1 MFLRSRVFILI
12 THFHH
17 HHCLVIGSIFRPFHR
32 PRCPAVP
39 SSVRPCHLLPIFTAR
54 GWIFTDEWSQQRQI
68 STFSGGGKNATNDVQ
83 SSTSSPSIVIV
94 ITSIFRPYH
103 RPKCPSVPSS
113 AHLHRQRHMLNIHR
127 RMVTATV
134 SVLSVVEQNKF
145 KNMLKVQLAKQIK
158 RSSSLR
164 RIRLYMELW
173 NTFAILAIFDF
184 PI

>member
-1 MFLRSRVFILI
+1 
-12 THFHH
+12 
-17 HHCLVIGSIFRPFHR
+17 
-32 PRCPAVP
+32 
-39 SSVRPCHLLPIFTAR
+39 
-54 GWIFTDEWSQQRQI
+54 
-68 STFSGGGKNATNDVQ
+68 
-83 SSTSSPSIVIV
+83 
-94 ITSIFRPYH
+94 
-103 RPKCPSVPSS
+103 
-113 AHLHRQRHMLNIHR
+113 MLDIHR

>member
-1 MFLRSRVFILI
+1 MSSRAIV
-12 THFHH
+12 
-17 HHCLVIGSIFRPFHR
+17 RPS
-32 PRCPAVP
+32 VP
-39 SSVRPCHLLPIFTAR
+39 SSAHLHCQGLDIHRRMVTATANKYMQWLR
-54 GWIFTDEWSQQRQI
+54 KKI
-68 STFSGGGKNATNDVQ
+68 NDVQ
-83 SSTSSPSIVIV
+83 SSTSSSSIVIV
-94 ITSIFRPYH
+94 TTSIFRPYH

-113 AHLHRQRHMLNIHR
+113 AHLHRQRHMLDIHR

-134 SVLSVVEQNKF
+134 SVLSVVEKNKF